1 MSKDAENSIKF
12 RAVVIINGE
21 EFPGESYGVTK
32 RKISG
37 GKIAKVFF
45 GAVAQSLQ
53 CPRQVV
59 IPLIGIILASYA
71 ILLML
76 C

>member
-1 MSKDAENSIKF
+1 MSKLADKSIRIGF
-12 RAVVIINGE
+12 RAVVVTNVE

-32 RKISG
+32 HKISG

-45 GAVAQSLQ
+45 GAVSKSHQ

-59 IPLIGIILASYA
+59 IPLIGIILAS
-71 ILLML
+71 
-76 C
+76 